1 MKESRTLSCKLPG
14 SQSSWRDYRWLCC
27 SVCTI
32 CLWTWWERHNT
43 VSCSSS
49 PWLINNWLVIFTAFG
64 DVYTLLPVVPLLL
77 GIMGS
82 ELLEAKCKWRKTAQ
96 VANHQTYHTPS
107 DLSRSQESYV
117 TAIACSSCLH
127 SILNKI
133 LVLACTTEQLFMN
146 ASSSLLGNCSVSCTR
161 TSLLISSQ
169 TWLCFCFTFICVRF
183 SGFKLYGFESIMKQF
198 IKDLCQ
204 ICSLLHVSLILV
216 PSFCLLGALTS
227 FCCL

>member
-1 MKESRTLSCKLPG
+1 MKESRTLSCKLSG
-14 SQSSWRDYRWLCC
+14 SQSSWRDYRWLYC
-27 SVCTI
+27 SVYTI

-161 TSLLISSQ
+161 TSIELCWFLHKLDSASASPSSVSDSVVLSFMVLSQ
-169 TWLCFCFTFICVRF
+169 LWN
-183 SGFKLYGFESIMKQF
+183 
-198 IKDLCQ
+198 
-204 ICSLLHVSLILV
+204 SLLRTFVKFVACFMWAWS
-216 PSFCLLGALTS
+216 
-227 FCCL
+227 